1 MAGFLILVGAGG
13 VSKRRDALVRAMHR
27 NVAAG
32 VMPDDSFP
40 VAFYENVLGFA
51 ENE

>member
-13 VSKRRDALVRAMHR
+13 VSKRHDALVRAMHR

-32 VMPDDSFP
+32 GMPDDSFP

>member
-1 MAGFLILVGAGG
+1 MAGFCFSWARG
-13 VSKRRDALVRAMHR
+13 VRKRRDALVRAMHR

-32 VMPDDSFP
+32 VMPDESFP